1 MPKSAVTTRAVV
13 SARINSSEPRGK
25 RGNETQPH
33 GHERLRCAGGR
44 WEGRGG
50 HGAWKIQE
58 KRRRV
63 FLCCTSPNLFCLGGW
78 ARGERREERGEESLL
93 AGRGREGRGLQ
104 GPLPTRS
111 ARKPFSSLLAKLFV
125 VLLRLEGRGRS
136 FAPSF
141 IAFINFL
148 CLYDDDFVSVFVFV
162 FWGGEGEG
170 EGTLY
175 LFARIKKLS
184 HDAGKRLRDRHWLPL
199 GPVSS

>member
-1 MPKSAVTTRAVV
+1 MGGERGTR
-13 SARINSSEPRGK
+13 
-25 RGNETQPH
+25 
-33 GHERLRCAGGR
+33 
-44 WEGRGG
+44 
-50 HGAWKIQE
+50 GAWKIQE

-111 ARKPFSSLLAKLFV
+111 ARKPFSSLLAKLFA

-148 CLYDDDFVSVFVFV
+148 CLYDDDFVSVFAFV
-162 FWGGEGEG
+162 FLGGKGRENAHFIYLPESRNFLTMLGKGCEI
-170 EGTLY
+170 GTGC
-175 LFARIKKLS
+175 LS
-184 HDAGKRLRDRHWLPL
+184 GQ
-199 GPVSS
+199 